1 MIFCYNKG
9 KKKGA
14 NKMTFT
20 ELLNIII
27 KESGLTNKE
36 IIEKCKEAGEPITPN
51 YLSILKNDTNKIP
64 SEKVALTLAKVCN
77 AKYEN
82 ILVVQAYLDRA
93 PQPIKEFIEAVKE
106 SEIEEIKYIFEQ
118 TKTEIKKEDL
128 VKLESLEL
136 AEFVCDYMKEWKEG
150 PKKRNKDLD
159 ILITMFQKIQEK
171 EKDWALIKIDHET
184 PIKYLTDEEIKNKM

>member
-1 MIFCYNKG
+1 
-9 KKKGA
+9 
-14 NKMTFT
+14 MTFT